1 MRCPSCRGE
10 MDKGKTN
17 LPFEVGGD
25 RVIVVKDVPAWVC
38 KQCGD
43 FFVEIEVARKVEGI
57 VAAAEKDGVMLGFVK
72 YKEAA

>member
-10 MDKGKTN
+10 MVEGKTN
-17 LPFEVGGD
+17 LPFELGKD
-25 RVIVVKDVPAWVC
+25 RVVVVKDVPAWVC

-43 FFVEIEVARKVEGI
+43 FFVEIGVARKVEDI
-57 VAAAEKDGVMLGFVK
+57 VATAERDGVMLGFVK

>member
-1 MRCPSCRGE
+1 MRCPSCQGE
-10 MDKGKTN
+10 MEKGKTN
-17 LPFEVGGD
+17 LPFEIGQD

-43 FFVEIEVARKVEGI
+43 FFVEIAVARKVENI
-57 VAAAEKDGVMLGFVK
+57 VASAEKSGVTLGFVD